1 MLNYI
6 LSLEK
11 AINRVPLGMELIG
24 LQGLPLWD
32 TRHKEGA
39 RPKVSACRHGCS
51 PRGLNA
57 QRPFGYSDIRLLN
70 NRRDLEA

>member
-11 AINRVPLGMELIG
+11 ATNRVPLGMELIG

-32 TRHKEGA
+32 TRHKGGSQGKDA
-39 RPKVSACRHGCS
+39 NPTLKWLHPQGTQCPAGS
-51 PRGLNA
+51 
-57 QRPFGYSDIRLLN
+57 SDICLFN
-70 NRRDLEA
+70 NKHVLEA